1 MSIRIL
7 ANSDRGIDPLAII
20 LRRFKTMS
28 RKIKML
34 FLTLV
39 FGGLLVAVIL
49 TFIALGVANIVPW
62 LLLAILIAIPVL
74 LKTKEQQQ
82 FVVWKDEYS
91 VGIESL
97 DYDHKKLL
105 TLINQLQTAVL
116 YQTGELF
123 EKELLDEVVAY
134 TKYHFD
140 REEKM
145 MEETGYTDIEAHKKG
160 HRVMIAKVD
169 TFLSDYEKQGHE
181 VLEGVALYLRDWL
194 VQHINGTDQEYSRLF
209 QEKGMT

>member
-1 MSIRIL
+1 M
-7 ANSDRGIDPLAII
+7 N
-20 LRRFKTMS
+20 

-49 TFIALGVANIVPW
+49 TFIALGVTNIVPW
-62 LLLAILIAIPVL
+62 LLLAVLLAIPFL
-74 LKTKEQQQ
+74 LKTKEKQQ

-105 TLINQLQTAVL
+105 TLINQLQTAVH

-145 MEETGYTDIEAHKKG
+145 MEETGYPDMDAHKKG
-160 HRVMIAKVD
+160 HREMIAKVD
-169 TFLSDYEKQGHE
+169 TFLNSYEKEGHE
-181 VLEGVALYLRDWL
+181 ALEEVSLYLKDWL

-209 QEKGMT
+209 KEKGMV